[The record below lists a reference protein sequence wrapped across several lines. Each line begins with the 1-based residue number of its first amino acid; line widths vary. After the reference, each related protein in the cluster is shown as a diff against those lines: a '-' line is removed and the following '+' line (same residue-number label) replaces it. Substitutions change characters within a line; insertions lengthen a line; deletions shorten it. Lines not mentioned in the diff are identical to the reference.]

1 LVIQGFWLESNAV
14 YLESEL
20 LRNPQHWIL
29 PPLCEIFNS
38 LYMTEEGLINE
49 YYGNIAELSKLIKS
63 WNLIKVSSAREFDK
77 LSEKILKN
85 LYDRQDEIKIKQI
98 IESEL
103 CATYGLYITEFNSN
117 FLTNEI
123 MNWWNE

>member
-1 LVIQGFWLESNAV
+1 
-14 YLESEL
+14 
-20 LRNPQHWIL
+20 
-29 PPLCEIFNS
+29 
-38 LYMTEEGLINE
+38 MTEEGLINE

-85 LYDRQDEIKIKQI
+85 LYHRQDEIKIKQI

-103 CATYGLYITEFNSN
+103 CTTYGLYITEFNSN